1 MGVLDDS
8 TLVFRPSSSRRLK
21 QMPVA
26 ILESESHRVLVA
38 HLRRFCF
45 LLSSIMATIRR
56 RQVQAFIEQDRSDD
70 PKRLQRLEPKFR
82 QVIQTGRA
90 KCPLPFQ
97 NLRAREY
104 WQRSN
109 RLTLHGTAFWKPAD
123 WC

>member
-1 MGVLDDS
+1 
-8 TLVFRPSSSRRLK
+8 
-21 QMPVA
+21 MPVA

-70 PKRLQRLEPKFR
+70 PKRLQLLEPKFR

-90 KCPLPFQ
+90 KC
-97 NLRAREY
+97 RC
-104 WQRSN
+104 RSRISEPESIGN
-109 RLTLHGTAFWKPAD
+109 AQID
-123 WC
+123 